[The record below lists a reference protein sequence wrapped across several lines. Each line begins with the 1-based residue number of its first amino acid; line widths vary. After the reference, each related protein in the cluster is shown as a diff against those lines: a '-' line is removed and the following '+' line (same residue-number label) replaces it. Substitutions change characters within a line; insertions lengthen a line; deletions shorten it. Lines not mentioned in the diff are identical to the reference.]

1 MIKKIFAI
9 SITLF
14 SFLKCTIYT
23 REQNNQIITNYD
35 NTYLSNF
42 PEKNDIETPR
52 YSVFSDTGLDNTIEK
67 TIHSSKLTPDYNLQN
82 EDNEIISTY
91 EELNNKYIKDIDFTQ
106 LKNVCDKLLQL
117 FNERI
122 EFYDRMRKI
131 SPFNKNSYL
140 SLEEMGD
147 IFYESVRNYACSE
160 ELHPYAKS
168 KCHKF
173 FRKFVSESAE
183 LIFMLSSKKFQKLF
197 LTPYEY
203 KHLWSDIDKCIDLQY
218 SANEKDKI
226 ENVYNGIKYKK
237 IVAKLHKL
245 VDDFDDKFYYTNDA
259 KKHKPNFKKLIYVAA
274 SGLSLLNYICPSLN
288 EYNILPSEKNVKY
301 DLYNEV
307 QPSSRYS
314 SIINDNFYEIIYNS
328 KYDNNRETELPI
340 EFQDEIFD
348 NSNNAD
354 KNNYGTT
361 ESEVKSTSSTIVNS
375 GYTTT
380 QKEDLST
387 TTIKNIDEETT
398 TEIHSPIETS
408 NSSYD
413 KTTTEVNM
421 TTLKYDTTVSSTASI
436 PYENTNNTNSDNPN
450 NDVTTMT
457 SNTIT
462 TETNTIDK
470 NAKNYNEE
478 KDRYNAQFDGNYMP
492 YPNYNNEYPP
502 NTPGSNGPGLVS
514 KVIGGIGDVVSGA
527 TGVLEDI
534 AVEGGGALVKKG
546 IGKFTGRINNGIKIG
561 KGIIEGLDTAS
572 DVASGI
578 GSSIKNSNV
587 LQPHKGGAGNNNQK
601 THGNNNDSNKSKKR
615 KDEDKNKNKKP
626 KDEKDFTTKRPKDE
640 NKNTTEKPKDEKDF
654 TTKKPKDED
663 KNTTEKPK
671 DGKKSTTEK
680 PKDEKDST
688 TKKPKDEKEI
698 TTKKPKDENKN
709 TNEKPKD
716 EKDSTTKKPKDE
728 KEITTKKPKDEN
740 KNTNEKPKDEKEI
753 TTKKPKDEKE
763 ITTKKPKDGNKNK
776 KNKLEN
782 VKNKLEDS
790 LNAIGGFF
798 KLYWKLLS
806 AVFSC
811 IFFIVSLLCCFGK
824 TLIKCCRRRKK
835 NYDEEKQIL
844 IDKN

>member
-1 MIKKIFAI
+1 MIKKIFVI
-9 SITLF
+9 SISLF

-23 REQNNQIITNYD
+23 REQNNQIKTNYD

-82 EDNEIISTY
+82 EDNEIKSTY

-106 LKNVCDKLLQL
+106 LKNVCDRLLQL

-122 EFYDRMRKI
+122 EFYDRLRKI
-131 SPFNKNSYL
+131 YPTKKNSYL
-140 SLEEMGD
+140 YLKEMED
-147 IFYESVRNYACSE
+147 IFYESVKNYACSE

-197 LTPYEY
+197 LTPLEY

-218 SANEKDKI
+218 SANEKDEL
-226 ENVYNGIKYKK
+226 ENVFNGIKYNE

-245 VDDFDDKFYYTNDA
+245 VDDFDDKFYFSNDA
-259 KKHKPNFKKLIYVAA
+259 IKHKPNFKKLIYVAA
-274 SGLSLLNYICPSLN
+274 SGISLLNYICPSTN

-348 NSNNAD
+348 NSNNAV
-354 KNNYGTT
+354 KNNYSTT

-375 GYTTT
+375 EYTTT
-380 QKEDLST
+380 PKEDLST
-387 TTIKNIDEETT
+387 TTIKNTDEETT

-421 TTLKYDTTVSSTASI
+421 TTVKYDTTVSSTASI

-470 NAKNYNEE
+470 NAKNYNED
-478 KDRYNAQFDGNYMP
+478 KDRYNAQFGGNYMP

-502 NTPGSNGPGLVS
+502 NAPGSNGPGFFS
-514 KVIGGIGDVVSGA
+514 KVIGGIGDVLSGA

-534 AVEGGGALVKKG
+534 AVEGGGALVKKS
-546 IGKFTGRINNGIKIG
+546 IGKFTGRIDNGIKIG

-578 GSSIKNSNV
+578 GSSINSNV

-615 KDEDKNKNKKP
+615 EDEI
-626 KDEKDFTTKRPKDE
+626 EITTKRPKDE
-640 NKNTTEKPKDEKDF
+640 KDFMTKKPKDEDKNTTEKPKDEKDF

-671 DGKKSTTEK
+671 DEDKNTTENPKDGKKSTTEK

-688 TKKPKDEKEI
+688 T
-698 TTKKPKDENKN
+698 
-709 TNEKPKD
+709 EKPKD
-716 EKDSTTKKPKDE
+716 EKDSTT
-728 KEITTKKPKDEN
+728 
-740 KNTNEKPKDEKEI
+740 EKPKDEDKNTNE
-753 TTKKPKDEKE
+753 
-763 ITTKKPKDGNKNK
+763 KPKDGNKNK

-790 LNAIGGFF
+790 MNAIGGFF